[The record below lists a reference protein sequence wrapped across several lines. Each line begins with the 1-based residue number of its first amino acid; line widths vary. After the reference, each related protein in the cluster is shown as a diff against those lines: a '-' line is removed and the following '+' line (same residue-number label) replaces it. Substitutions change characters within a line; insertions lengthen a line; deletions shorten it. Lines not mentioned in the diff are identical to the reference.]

1 MVEMTY
7 KGKSALRLF
16 AAFVMTF
23 SLVGYV
29 VAQDEETP
37 TPIPVPIMTMNVGD
51 TLTVDMPASAGEA
64 GVAISLEVETAS
76 LVNIEVASIA
86 ADGANP
92 QFALLTNLGRELI
105 VIDDNPGAATTTSP
119 TDAVYENLFL
129 VPGTYILV
137 AQRVD
142 TQTVDTQFSVSV
154 ETTEGELPGLGQ
166 VDIIEGRL
174 DPFQHY
180 QIPVSLNAGDYISI
194 AALGLDGSIDLQLR
208 LLDAAGVVQME
219 NDDNETA
226 TDLLLDFIDPKLE
239 QVIVP
244 VSGVYTIE
252 VGGYS
257 PEETGPFQL
266 IVTRF
271 GTLDASAASAETFS
285 GESLYRGRNTFTFEG
300 EAGEIISLTARAVNA
315 SSMDPEIQ
323 LLDPDLVYVAS
334 NDDHQTETEGLAEF
348 DALVTGVILQK
359 SGTYTLDINSIGGKG
374 AFEVT
379 LERLGKFTPQEYQPI
394 DQSAG
399 AYIEISETETETES
413 E

>member
-1 MVEMTY
+1 MVELTN
-7 KGKSALRLF
+7 KRKTVLRLL
-16 AAFVMTF
+16 AALSAVF
-23 SLVGYV
+23 SLVGLV
-29 VAQDEETP
+29 AAQDEETP
-37 TPIPVPIMTMNVGD
+37 TPIPVPIMTMSVGD
-51 TLTVDMPASAGEA
+51 SILVDVPASAGEA
-64 GVAISLEVETAS
+64 GIAISLEVDTAS
-76 LVNIEVASIA
+76 LLNIEVASTA

-92 QFALLTNLGRELI
+92 QFALLTNLGRELV
-105 VIDDNPGAATTTSP
+105 VIDDNPGAATTANP

-137 AQRVD
+137 VQRVD
-142 TQTVDTQFSVSV
+142 TQTVDTQFEVSV
-154 ETTEGELPGLGQ
+154 ETTEGVLPGLGF
-166 VDIIEGRL
+166 VDIIEGHL
-174 DPFQHY
+174 EPFTNY
-180 QIPVSLNAGDYISI
+180 QLPVTFSAGDYVSI
-194 AALGLDGSIDLQLR
+194 AAMGLDGSIDLQLR
-208 LLDAAGVVQME
+208 LLDETGEVQME

-244 VSGVYTIE
+244 ADGTYTIE

-271 GTLDASAASAETFS
+271 GTLDESAATTETFT
-285 GESLYRGRNTFTFEG
+285 GDSLYRGRNTFTFEA
-300 EAGEIISLTARAVNA
+300 EAGEVISLIARAVEG

-334 NDDHQTETEGLAEF
+334 NDDHQTERADMAEF
-348 DALVTGVILQK
+348 DSLVTSVILQK

-374 AFEVT
+374 AFEVA
-379 LERLGKFTPQEYQPI
+379 LERLGKFTTQEYQPI
-394 DQSAG
+394 DPSTGVYVTVA
-399 AYIEISETETETES
+399 ETES